1 MSQRRSSHTTASFPS
16 WRRLVRGPTSE
27 EVSDC
32 KDEHHNEECHS
43 NTSNPS
49 DEAVSLVS
57 HSEVVADRH
66 TSATT
71 TLFDDMDLHEN
82 LLRGIYAYGFETP
95 SRVQQDAIPPIVQG
109 CNVILQ
115 SSSGTGKSSAYI
127 IGLLQRI
134 DVNEDQLQAL
144 VLVPTRELA
153 LQIGSTVAHIGEFVN
168 STAPV
173 ENFVQVFVGGLS
185 VSADA
190 KKLRSGCVIA
200 VGTFGRIADLMKRG
214 ALQTQALRVV
224 VIDEA
229 DDLLLSRLPEELH
242 QLFSRRQQNSQE
254 LQFVLSSTTISTATL
269 EKARKFVTDPIR
281 ILVPRRKLAP
291 EGIKQFFVSVDEE
304 NKLLTLCDLYES
316 VSIAQ
321 TVIFTNTSRKA
332 EWIAE
337 QLNTLNCTAS
347 MMHADMQQS
356 ERDAVMSAFRT
367 GCSRVLVTTD
377 MFARGLDIIHVNI
390 VVNYHLP
397 THCTDPAY
405 LHRIGRCGRYGRKG
419 ISINFVSPEDAA
431 LHKEIEEHWGIVIN
445 ELPMDFPAYLA

>member
-1 MSQRRSSHTTASFPS
+1 MSQPMSSHTTAAFPS
-16 WRRLVRGPTSE
+16 WRRLVRGPTLE
-27 EVSDC
+27 ESDC
-32 KDEHHNEECHS
+32 KDEHRNEECR
-43 NTSNPS
+43 TSNPI

-82 LLRGIYAYGFETP
+82 LLRGIYAHGFETP

-115 SSSGTGKSSAYI
+115 SSSGTGKSFAYI
-127 IGLLQRI
+127 IGMLQRI
-134 DVNEDQLQAL
+134 DVDKDRRLQAL

-153 LQIGSTVAHIGEFVN
+153 LQIGSNVAHIGEFVN
-168 STAPV
+168 NTAPA

-190 KKLRSGCVIA
+190 KKLKSGCVI
-200 VGTFGRIADLMKRG
+200 VIGTLGRIADLMKRG

-229 DDLLLSRLPEELH
+229 DNLLLFRLPEELH

-281 ILVPRRKLAP
+281 ILVPRRNLSP

-316 VSIAQ
+316 ITIAQ
-321 TVIFTNTSRKA
+321 TVIFTNTSCKA

-337 QLNTLNCTAS
+337 QLNTFNCTAS

-356 ERDAVMSAFRT
+356 ERDAVMSAFRA

-377 MFARGLDIIHVNI
+377 MFARGLDIVHVII
-390 VVNYHLP
+390 VVNYDLP
-397 THCTDPAY
+397 TSGKDPAY
-405 LHRIGRCGRYGRKG
+405 VHRIGRCGRYGRKG
-419 ISINFVSPEDAA
+419 ITINFVSPEDVA
-431 LHKEIEEHWGIVIN
+431 LHKEIEEHWGIVID